1 MKTEK
6 IKAYKAFDKD
16 FRCHDFQYEVGK
28 TYHHK
33 GTVELCESGFHACTN
48 PLDVLNYY
56 DLTNCRFA
64 EVELWGCTKETRDDS
79 KRVGAHIKI
88 VRELTLSEFIDVVNV
103 VLAEPGD
110 DSKLAASGNYS
121 KLAEPGDDSK
131 LAASGNYSKLAA
143 SGYDAQLA
151 ASGYRSR
158 LAASGNYSKLAASG
172 NGSNLAASGN
182 CSNLAASGNGSNLAA
197 SGYCSNLAA
206 SGNYSKLAASGYDA
220 QLAASGDYSQ
230 LAASGNDSQ
239 LAVSGDEAQL
249 EITGEHSVGANIGAN
264 CKIKGIVGTWITL
277 AEYVDGVCVCVRSAQ
292 IDGAILKADTWY
304 QLINGEF
311 TEVKD

>member
-33 GTVELCESGFHACTN
+33 GAVELCESGFHACTN

-56 DLTNCRFA
+56 DLTTCRFA

-88 VRELTLSEFIDVVNV
+88 IRELTLSEFIDVVNV

-110 DSKLAASGNYS
+110 DAKLAASGDYS
-121 KLAEPGDDSK
+121 Q
-131 LAASGNYSKLAA
+131 LAASGYNSKLAA
-143 SGYDAQLA
+143 SGY
-151 ASGYRSR
+151 
-158 LAASGNYSKLAASG
+158 NPKLAASG
-172 NGSNLAASGN
+172 NNSKLAASGN

-197 SGYCSNLAA
+197 SGDCSNLAASGNGSNLAASGYYSQLAASGNGSQLAASGYGSKLEA
-206 SGNYSKLAASGYDA
+206 SGNYSKLAASGD
-220 QLAASGDYSQ
+220 
-230 LAASGNDSQ
+230 DS
-239 LAVSGDEAQL
+239 QL
-249 EITGEHSVGANIGAN
+249 EITGAHSAGANIGVN
-264 CKIKGIVGTWITL
+264 CKIKGIVGTWIAL
-277 AEYVDGVCVCVRSAQ
+277 AEYVDGVCVCIRSAQ
-292 IDGAILKADTWY
+292 IDGENLRENTWY

-311 TEVKD
+311 TEVEY

>member
-16 FRCHDFQYEVGK
+16 FRCRDFQYEVGQ

-56 DLTNCRFA
+56 DLTTCRFA

-88 VRELTLSEFIDVVNV
+88 IRELTLSEFIDVVNV

-110 DSKLAASGNYS
+110 DAK
-121 KLAEPGDDSK
+121 
-131 LAASGNYSKLAA
+131 
-143 SGYDAQLA
+143 
-151 ASGYRSR
+151 
-158 LAASGNYSKLAASG
+158 
-172 NGSNLAASGN
+172 
-182 CSNLAASGNGSNLAA
+182 
-197 SGYCSNLAA
+197 
-206 SGNYSKLAASGYDA
+206 
-220 QLAASGDYSQ
+220 LAASGDYSQ
-230 LAASGNDSQ
+230 LAASGYNSK
-239 LAVSGDEAQL
+239 LAASGYNPKLAASGNNSKLAASGDSSKLASSGYRSKL
-249 EITGEHSVGANIGAN
+249 AASGNYSKLAITGEHSVGANIG
-264 CKIKGIVGTWITL
+264 CEGKIKGIVGTWITL
-277 AEYVDGVCVCVRSAQ
+277 AEYVDGVCSCVKSAK
-292 IDGAILKADTWY
+292 IDGKKLKADTWY
-304 QLINGEF
+304 QLINGKF